1 MAIRGQEVMQTIT
14 FELENARKDAMKVT
28 PIGICLS
35 YYVQSNNFI
44 FVEFNGERVKLY
56 DNGKL
61 SVTDAAMQMQFPN
74 DQLFPRKG
82 EALLFTVN
90 GKTQHL
96 VGMTHHYSWSKL
108 FGLTTHGA
116 VNDLTPNVGDPNS
129 QTPEYKAFLV
139 NIEKTTV

>member
-1 MAIRGQEVMQTIT
+1 MIELSPALAKEKGIRTGDDIRVWNRRASVVVT
-14 FELENARKDAMKVT
+14 AVVT
-28 PIGICLS
+28 PRIRPL
-35 YYVQSNNFI
+35 
-44 FVEFNGERVKLY
+44 
-56 DNGKL
+56 
-61 SVTDAAMQMQFPN
+61 
-74 DQLFPRKG
+74 
-82 EALLFTVN
+82 TVN

>member
-1 MAIRGQEVMQTIT
+1 MLNFYRLMQPPLAFLTKVST
-14 FELENARKDAMKVT
+14 LSLLET
-28 PIGICLS
+28 LYGIYPI
-35 YYVQSNNFI
+35 QSP
-44 FVEFNGERVKLY
+44 L
-56 DNGKL
+56 
-61 SVTDAAMQMQFPN
+61 
-74 DQLFPRKG
+74 
-82 EALLFTVN
+82 TVN